1 MIRIHSLL
9 LPITIL
15 RLVLFSEISL
25 AQSPARR
32 EYIDSGGGY
41 TKRMHT
47 PGSRKYKPK
56 QTIPFKHIQIDE
68 ETSFLFD
75 TEESI
80 YDYCLCSWKRGSRH
94 GKNPP
99 NFFERLTRFGSIF
112 IIIFVKLTF

>member
-1 MIRIHSLL
+1 
-9 LPITIL
+9 
-15 RLVLFSEISL
+15 
-25 AQSPARR
+25 
-32 EYIDSGGGY
+32 
-41 TKRMHT
+41 MHT

-99 NFFERLTRFGSIF
+99 NFFERLTRFGSNF

>member
-75 TEESI
+75 TV
-80 YDYCLCSWKRGSRH
+80 
-94 GKNPP
+94 PM
-99 NFFERLTRFGSIF
+99 
-112 IIIFVKLTF
+112 FVIQIKE